1 MLPVLLAIWPAR
13 LPGAPPAA
21 AALTG
26 GSASGLRTRRK
37 ARCVESGESHA
48 SHGAA
53 RALVLTYYEFYHYLL
68 IPQYSRYLLLIYISC

>member
-68 IPQYSRYLLLIYISC
+68 IPQYAAGTCF